1 MVTLRDARYE
11 PLRERILGHFAIDL
25 GLSAT
30 LREWSRYAMLGTSRY
45 ANAKK
50 PILLSINTCLCSSDP
65 LHFHV
70 GAIAKKV

>member
-30 LREWSRYAMLGTSRY
+30 LREWSRYA
-45 ANAKK
+45 NAKK
-50 PILLSINTCLCSSDP
+50 ETLLSINTGFCSSDP
-65 LHFHV
+65 LHSHV
-70 GAIAKKV
+70 GAIARKV